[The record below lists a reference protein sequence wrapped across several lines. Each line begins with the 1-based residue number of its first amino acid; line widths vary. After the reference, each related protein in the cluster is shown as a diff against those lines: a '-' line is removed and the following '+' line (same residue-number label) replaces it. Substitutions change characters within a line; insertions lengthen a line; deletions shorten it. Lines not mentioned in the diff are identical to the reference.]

1 VPIRVEASGI
11 YTVLVASL
19 AWADLA
25 TGDPARRVEPLD
37 FKWVTVCGR
46 SYKSGLYA
54 FERGKRYS
62 LQLWDSPDRELALI
76 VRRLR

>member
-25 TGDPARRVEPLD
+25 TGDPARRVEPLG
-37 FKWVTVCGR
+37 FEWVTVCAR
-46 SYKSGLYA
+46 NYKSGLYA
-54 FERGKRYS
+54 LERDRGYF
-62 LQLWDSPDRELALI
+62 LQLWDSPDRELALL